1 MLAVAVAIDGRG
13 KVVGDIE
20 VRGVGLPGDADYSL
34 DDALDDLAEEADTA
48 LSRMKSEA
56 RLDDVAVEQAV
67 GRALKKASQRIWD
80 RRRPIVETLIVRI

>member
-1 MLAVAVAIDGRG
+1 
-13 KVVGDIE
+13 
-20 VRGVGLPGDADYSL
+20 
-34 DDALDDLAEEADTA
+34 
-48 LSRMKSEA
+48 MKSEA